1 MFRRFHIEVCHV
13 LAGVCLLGMANSAQ
27 AILFDATGEPGHN
40 TNAPTGALA
49 GSGWTFE
56 GEFSDFLGTAVAPHF
71 FLTATHIGGTTNTP
85 FVMDGVNYFP
95 DAHYDDPGLGSD
107 LRLWHVPERL
117 PRYAPTYTGIGE
129 PGLPIITIGRGTQ
142 RGEPVITDGLTN
154 GWHWGT
160 SDHLMR
166 WGSNSVSRVVTDG
179 DANYLYATF
188 DHGAGPDEC
197 HLSIGDS
204 GGSAFVFADGRW
216 QLAGILYGVDASFSE
231 TNSGG
236 FSAAITD
243 MAGLYF
249 GSDSNWTLIT
259 NHIASGFYASRVSNR
274 YAWLTNVIPDFD
286 SDANGLPDRWE
297 QTYFGAIQGAT
308 ATNDPDA
315 DGADNLSEWVAH
327 TDPTNSKSRLT
338 ISAIQRTLTAT
349 TLTFDGSQDRFYR
362 IYAAESLPTNAW
374 TLLTSNSFT
383 GANGP
388 TLWSDTNITSV
399 ANRFYRIRASLDNL
413 AP

>member
-1 MFRRFHIEVCHV
+1 M
-13 LAGVCLLGMANSAQ
+13 
-27 AILFDATGEPGHN
+27 
-40 TNAPTGALA
+40 
-49 GSGWTFE
+49 
-56 GEFSDFLGTAVAPHF
+56 
-71 FLTATHIGGTTNTP
+71 
-85 FVMDGVNYFP
+85 
-95 DAHYDDPGLGSD
+95 
-107 LRLWHVPERL
+107 
-117 PRYAPTYTGIGE
+117 
-129 PGLPIITIGRGTQ
+129 
-142 RGEPVITDGLTN
+142 
-154 GWHWGT
+154 
-160 SDHLMR
+160 
-166 WGSNSVSRVVTDG
+166 
-179 DANYLYATF
+179 
-188 DHGAGPDEC
+188 
-197 HLSIGDS
+197 
-204 GGSAFVFADGRW
+204 
-216 QLAGILYGVDASFSE
+216 
-231 TNSGG
+231 
-236 FSAAITD
+236 
-243 MAGLYF
+243 
-249 GSDSNWTLIT
+249 
-259 NHIASGFYASRVSNR
+259 
-274 YAWLTNVIPDFD
+274 IPDFD